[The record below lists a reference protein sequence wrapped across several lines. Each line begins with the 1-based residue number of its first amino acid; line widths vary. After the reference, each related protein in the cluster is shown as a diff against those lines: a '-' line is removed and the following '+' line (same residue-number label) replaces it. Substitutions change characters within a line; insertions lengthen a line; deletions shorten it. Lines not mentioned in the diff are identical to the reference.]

1 MWIDIY
7 SATNHTIRLG
17 SGPIAHITAAQI
29 TRRLD
34 QAGGGSFAM
43 SAVDERRSLAQARR
57 WAVLRGI
64 VDGAIEDL
72 GSFVI
77 DSVETSLA
85 VPGAPDLTVSGDD
98 TLRELAQRTVGE
110 LGIYEDDMRTVSYYG
125 GATGANLGAVVSDG
139 DVATAVATV
148 IESGV
153 YQYFAGQ
160 NQFNFV
166 RLSFKTPNRAGSTL
180 SVQYSKG
187 AGVWAAMTVSDK
199 TAYTSPDGVHY
210 AWYRDGDV
218 ELTVPGDWAT
228 DTLNGHTGYF
238 VRMTAGSAVTADVGE
253 VRTINRSATTD
264 GLSRLAAFFP
274 SEWSLDTVNG
284 QARTSKDVRLQFAGE
299 SVLGAL
305 SSLAE
310 KTGDH
315 FILGV
320 GRTVIWLYASDIT
333 QGDAVIV
340 ALQGGDGVRMED
352 NDDVCLV
359 TELSASQDTYPMISR
374 IYPYS
379 GGSADDRVTLAQT
392 TRAAR
397 SGYTLD
403 KTNNYL
409 KRNLTETQYGRTEVN
424 MTFAEIT
431 PALQTPAARALAADF
446 LYDAAM
452 TYLERY
458 SLPNTLYTLRLAQC
472 ERVLMPGQKI
482 RLIYHEW
489 RDGVRVI
496 SVDQDLI
503 LLETTVEYS
512 DNGVRTT
519 GVQASTVDSWPP
531 SDGGL
536 IAGFASQL
544 RHVAAWRSSTGTTA
558 GGTASGLTAVEI
570 RDRQDVVIF
579 RADHDDQVVEIGPST
594 IPHIEYDGVQVL
606 VAGSPIAPVLRAS
619 STWEPGEIGDGGIST
634 TTITVSGAARGDV
647 TGASH
652 SELADKDFV
661 ISAHVQADNLVRVIV
676 LNKAGKTLTVSS
688 GTLRVMVWK

>member
-1 MWIDIY
+1 MWVDIY
-7 SATNHTIRLG
+7 SATDHTTRLG
-17 SGPIAHITAAQI
+17 AGPIANITAAQI

-34 QAGGGSFAM
+34 QAGSGSFTM
-43 SAVDERRSLAQARR
+43 LAVDERRSLVQARR
-57 WAVLRGI
+57 WAVIRGV
-64 VDGAIEDL
+64 VDNAVAEL

-77 DSVETSLA
+77 DTVETSLN

-98 TLRELAQRTVGE
+98 ILRELAQRTVGE
-110 LGIYEDDMRTVSYYG
+110 LGIYEDDLRTLSYYG
-125 GATGANLGAVVSDG
+125 GPTGANLAAVVSDN
-139 DVATAVATV
+139 DVATAVSTV
-148 IESGV
+148 IESGT
-153 YQYFAGQ
+153 YQYFASQ

-166 RLSFKTPNRAGSTL
+166 RLFFKTPNRASSTL
-180 SVQYSKG
+180 TVQYSKG
-187 AGVWAAMTVSDK
+187 GGVWAAMTASDR
-199 TAYTSPDGVHY
+199 TAYTSPDGNHY
-210 AWYRDGDV
+210 TWYRDGDI

-238 VRMTAGSAVTADVGE
+238 VRMTSSTAVTANVGE

-264 GLSRLAAFFP
+264 GLSRIAALFP
-274 SEWSLDTVNG
+274 DEWSLDRING

-305 SSLAE
+305 STLAD

-315 FILGV
+315 FILGA
-320 GRTVIWLYASDIT
+320 GRRVIWLYASDIT
-333 QGDAVIV
+333 QGRPMIV
-340 ALQGGDGVRMED
+340 ALQSGDGVRMEG
-352 NDDVCLV
+352 NNDVCLV

-379 GGSADDRVTLAQT
+379 GGSSEDRVTLAQT
-392 TRAAR
+392 TRSAR

-403 KTNNYL
+403 KAANYL

-424 MTFAEIT
+424 MTFSEIT

-446 LYDAAM
+446 LFDAAL

-472 ERVLMPGQKI
+472 ERVLLPGQKI

-489 RDGVRVI
+489 RDGAHVI
-496 SVDQDLI
+496 SVDQELI
-503 LLETTVEYS
+503 LLETTVEYTES
-512 DNGVRTT
+512 GVRTT
-519 GVQASTVDSWPP
+519 AVQASTVDSWPP

-544 RHVAAWRSSTGTTA
+544 RHVAAGRSTGATA
-558 GGTASGLTAVEI
+558 GQAGSGLSSLEI

-594 IPHIEYDGVQVL
+594 GPHIEYDGVQVL
-606 VAGSPIAPVLRAS
+606 VAGTPVRPVLRAS
-619 STWEPGEIGDGGIST
+619 TTWAPGTIGDSGVAV
-634 TTITVSGAARGDV
+634 TTITVNGAAQGDV
-647 TGASH
+647 AGASH
-652 SELADKDFV
+652 SELGGDDFI
-661 ISAHVQADNLVRVIV
+661 ISAYVQSANTVRVLI
-676 LNKAGKTLTVSS
+676 LNKSGETLTVGS
-688 GTLRVMVWK
+688 GTLQVMVWK

>member
-1 MWIDIY
+1 MWVDIY
-7 SATNHTIRLG
+7 SATDHTTRLG
-17 SGPIAHITAAQI
+17 AGPIANITAAQI

-34 QAGGGSFAM
+34 QAGSGSFTM
-43 SAVDERRSLAQARR
+43 LAVDERRSLVQARR
-57 WAVLRGI
+57 WAVIRGV
-64 VDGAIEDL
+64 VDNAVAEL

-77 DSVETSLA
+77 DTVETSLN

-98 TLRELAQRTVGE
+98 ILRELAQRTVGE
-110 LGIYEDDMRTVSYYG
+110 LGIYEDDLRTLSYYG
-125 GATGANLGAVVSDG
+125 GPTGANLAAVVSDN
-139 DVATAVATV
+139 DVATAVSTV
-148 IESGV
+148 IESGT
-153 YQYFAGQ
+153 YQYFASQ

-166 RLSFKTPNRAGSTL
+166 RLFFKTPNRASSTL
-180 SVQYSKG
+180 TVQYSKG
-187 AGVWAAMTVSDK
+187 GGVWAAMTASDR
-199 TAYTSPDGVHY
+199 TAYTSPDGNHY
-210 AWYRDGDV
+210 TWYRDGDI

-238 VRMTAGSAVTADVGE
+238 VRMTSSTAVTANVGE

-264 GLSRLAAFFP
+264 GLSRIAALFP
-274 SEWSLDTVNG
+274 DEWSLDRING

-305 SSLAE
+305 STLAD

-315 FILGV
+315 FILGA
-320 GRTVIWLYASDIT
+320 GRRVIWLYASDIT
-333 QGDAVIV
+333 QGRPMIV
-340 ALQGGDGVRMED
+340 ALQSGDGVRMEG
-352 NDDVCLV
+352 NNDVCLV

-379 GGSADDRVTLAQT
+379 GGSSEDRVTLAQT
-392 TRAAR
+392 TRSAR

-403 KTNNYL
+403 KAANYL

-424 MTFAEIT
+424 MTFSEIT

-446 LYDAAM
+446 LFDAAL

-472 ERVLMPGQKI
+472 ERVLLPGQKI

-489 RDGVRVI
+489 RDGAHVI
-496 SVDQDLI
+496 SVDQELI
-503 LLETTVEYS
+503 LLETTVEYTES
-512 DNGVRTT
+512 GVRTT
-519 GVQASTVDSWPP
+519 AVQASTVDSWPP

-544 RHVAAWRSSTGTTA
+544 RHVAAGRSTGATA
-558 GGTASGLTAVEI
+558 GQAGSGLSSLEI

-594 IPHIEYDGVQVL
+594 GPHIEYDGVQVL
-606 VAGSPIAPVLRAS
+606 VAGTPVRPVLRAS
-619 STWEPGEIGDGGIST
+619 TTWAPGTIGDSGVAV
-634 TTITVSGAARGDV
+634 TTITVNGAAQGDV
-647 TGASH
+647 AGASH
-652 SELADKDFV
+652 SEFGGDDFI
-661 ISAHVQADNLVRVIV
+661 ISAYVQSANTVRVLI
-676 LNKAGKTLTVSS
+676 LNKSGETLTVGS
-688 GTLRVMVWK
+688 GTLQVMVWK

>member
-1 MWIDIY
+1 MWVDIY
-7 SATNHTIRLG
+7 SATDHTTRLG
-17 SGPIAHITAAQI
+17 AGPIANITAAQI

-34 QAGGGSFAM
+34 QAGSGSFTM
-43 SAVDERRSLAQARR
+43 LAVDERRSLVQARR
-57 WAVLRGI
+57 WAVIRGV
-64 VDGAIEDL
+64 VDNAVAEL

-77 DSVETSLA
+77 DTVETSLN

-98 TLRELAQRTVGE
+98 ILRELAQRTVGE
-110 LGIYEDDMRTVSYYG
+110 LGIYEDDLRTLSYYG
-125 GATGANLGAVVSDG
+125 GPTGANLAAVVSDN
-139 DVATAVATV
+139 DVATAVSTV
-148 IESGV
+148 IESGT
-153 YQYFAGQ
+153 YQYFASQ

-166 RLSFKTPNRAGSTL
+166 RLFFKTPNRASSTL
-180 SVQYSKG
+180 TVQYSKG
-187 AGVWAAMTVSDK
+187 GGVWAAMTASDR
-199 TAYTSPDGVHY
+199 TAYTSPDGNHY
-210 AWYRDGDV
+210 TWYRDGDI

-238 VRMTAGSAVTADVGE
+238 VRMTSSTAVTANVGE

-264 GLSRLAAFFP
+264 GLSRIAALFP
-274 SEWSLDTVNG
+274 DEWSLDRING

-305 SSLAE
+305 STLAD

-315 FILGV
+315 FILGA
-320 GRTVIWLYASDIT
+320 GRRVIWLYASDIT
-333 QGDAVIV
+333 QGRPMIV
-340 ALQGGDGVRMED
+340 ALQSGDGVRMEG
-352 NDDVCLV
+352 NNDVCLV

-379 GGSADDRVTLAQT
+379 GGSSEDWVTLAQT
-392 TRAAR
+392 TRSAR

-403 KTNNYL
+403 KAANYL

-424 MTFAEIT
+424 MTFSEIT

-446 LYDAAM
+446 LFDAAL

-472 ERVLMPGQKI
+472 ERVLLPGQKI

-489 RDGVRVI
+489 RDGAHVI
-496 SVDQDLI
+496 SVDQELI
-503 LLETTVEYS
+503 LLETTVEYTES
-512 DNGVRTT
+512 GVRTT
-519 GVQASTVDSWPP
+519 AVQASTVDSWPP

-544 RHVAAWRSSTGTTA
+544 RHVAAGRSTGATA
-558 GGTASGLTAVEI
+558 GQAGSGLSSLEI

-594 IPHIEYDGVQVL
+594 GPHIEYDGVQVL
-606 VAGSPIAPVLRAS
+606 VAGTPVRPVLRAS
-619 STWEPGEIGDGGIST
+619 TTWAPGTIGDSGVAV
-634 TTITVSGAARGDV
+634 TTITVNGAAQGDV
-647 TGASH
+647 AGASH
-652 SELADKDFV
+652 SEFGGDDFI
-661 ISAHVQADNLVRVIV
+661 ISAYVQSANTVRVLI
-676 LNKAGKTLTVSS
+676 LNKSGETLTVGS
-688 GTLRVMVWK
+688 GTLQVMVWK